1 MARARNK
8 LPRGQLEGL
17 PLRDELDAL
26 VHHYLH
32 LQNEHKRA
40 PVHSALRRRIEARLL
55 DVQDRFDRL
64 LEEWVP
70 EEDLRRAWL
79 EHLHSRG
86 PAPDGPP
93 AVRPLVFAGVAEV
106 TGSELEIRGSRG
118 EELEVRID
126 GALVERLAGER
137 DFAATPPGFRYRLD
151 GIEYAETFSASA
163 EALDALA
170 EFLDDELQPPPWDQA
185 RELLADGLIDVH
197 FAVTPRGRRTLAS
210 RES

>member
-1 MARARNK
+1 MARARDK
-8 LPRGQLEGL
+8 LEGL
-17 PLRDELDAL
+17 LLRDELEAL

-40 PVHSALRRRIEARLL
+40 PVDSAPRRRIEARLL
-55 DVQDRFDRL
+55 DVRSRFDRL

-70 EEDLRRAWL
+70 GEDLRRSWL
-79 EHLHSRG
+79 EHLQSHG

-106 TGSELEIRGSRG
+106 TGSTIEIRGTRG

-126 GALVERLAGER
+126 GAVVERLVGER
-137 DFAATPPGFRYRLD
+137 DFAATTPGFRFRLD
-151 GIEYAETFSASA
+151 GIEYVETLSASE

-170 EFLDDELQPPPWDQA
+170 EFLDDEQQPPPWDHA

-197 FAVTPRGRRTLAS
+197 FAVTPRGRRALAG
-210 RES
+210 REP